1 MKYIIAIITMLTIY
15 SCRPNRHKENIDV
28 VFYPGLVEFND
39 TDSGIINSIVEP
51 DKVYTI
57 TSDDYTFLQDSLPSL
72 TTQTLGEAKLPYIL
86 LIKTGNSIYGIDANN
101 ALQNNNKAYS
111 LSEKDAYR
119 IKSIVHY
126 YDYIDSTDLKD
137 LKEIKKFGIPNNYD
151 YCQSDPQKPTK
162 QLVKLVLK
170 EE

>member
-15 SCRPNRHKENIDV
+15 SCRSSRHRENIEV

-57 TSDDYTFLQDSLPSL
+57 TSDDYTFLHDSLPSL
-72 TTQTLGEAKLPYIL
+72 TTQKLGEAKSPCIL
-86 LIKTGNSIYGIDANN
+86 LIKTDNSIYGIDANN

-137 LKEIKKFGIPNNYD
+137 LKEIKKFGTPNNYE

-162 QLVKLVLK
+162 QLVKQVLK